1 MQCYIEFFLLKW
13 EWEISIGK
21 LQYNWFNF
29 LDVTDLCDNIF
40 IRHHQFQLSVIL
52 EPNIFAYILIFSG
65 DTLFHVFCLNLIVMK
80 GTSCLQQLSLEIMN
94 FSVGLYEIFRL
105 INPIFCDIV
114 L

>member
-40 IRHHQFQLSVIL
+40 IRHHQFPLSVIL
-52 EPNIFAYILIFSG
+52 E
-65 DTLFHVFCLNLIVMK
+65 TQH
-80 GTSCLQQLSLEIMN
+80 
-94 FSVGLYEIFRL
+94 FR
-105 INPIFCDIV
+105 INSDF
-114 L
+114 